1 MSISSTIEPT
11 LAPTIFPVGQF
22 IANDDTAHTLISYT
36 DWKLYIA
43 VGLFITL
50 CVSVIC
56 LIKCCKKYDK
66 IRESDIHKTI
76 QNNKSILD
84 IPSPQSNINIRNDL
98 HIVLDKETKQK
109 YINSKLIEDE
119 KNINIHHMT
128 NPNRTRKITL
138 EPTDNSSDDSITF
151 EPMTR
156 YSKSNA
162 DAKQKRL
169 KKYKMKNEKND
180 NINIEINAIQMENE
194 KQICVNAVNL
204 SFDHDLNPILYTGM
218 SVINPE
224 NIKFSNSNDMN
235 INGKIIGI
243 NEGRE
248 HSITESS
255 TFTMKSHHGII
266 GTNEDNIDH
275 FKMFTKGQH
284 TKLMEIQSEC
294 ENLIYVNDIQHEQK
308 KNNKLTVSTDE
319 TNCS

>member
-109 YINSKLIEDE
+109 YINSKIIEDD
-119 KNINIHHMT
+119 KNINIHFMT
-128 NPNRTRKITL
+128 NPNRTSKITL
-138 EPTDNSSDDSITF
+138 EPRDNSSDDSITF

-169 KKYKMKNEKND
+169 KKYKMKNEK
-180 NINIEINAIQMENE
+180 
-194 KQICVNAVNL
+194 K
-204 SFDHDLNPILYTGM
+204 
-218 SVINPE
+218 
-224 NIKFSNSNDMN
+224 
-235 INGKIIGI
+235 
-243 NEGRE
+243 
-248 HSITESS
+248 
-255 TFTMKSHHGII
+255 
-266 GTNEDNIDH
+266 
-275 FKMFTKGQH
+275 
-284 TKLMEIQSEC
+284 
-294 ENLIYVNDIQHEQK
+294 
-308 KNNKLTVSTDE
+308 
-319 TNCS
+319 

>member
-84 IPSPQSNINIRNDL
+84 IPSPQSNINDL

-109 YINSKLIEDE
+109 YINSKLIEDD
-119 KNINIHHMT
+119 KNIN
-128 NPNRTRKITL
+128 
-138 EPTDNSSDDSITF
+138 NSSDDSITF

-169 KKYKMKNEKND
+169 KKYKMKNEKKKKKGK
-180 NINIEINAIQMENE
+180 EN
-194 KQICVNAVNL
+194 
-204 SFDHDLNPILYTGM
+204 
-218 SVINPE
+218 VI
-224 NIKFSNSNDMN
+224 
-235 INGKIIGI
+235 
-243 NEGRE
+243 
-248 HSITESS
+248 T
-255 TFTMKSHHGII
+255 T
-266 GTNEDNIDH
+266 
-275 FKMFTKGQH
+275 
-284 TKLMEIQSEC
+284 L
-294 ENLIYVNDIQHEQK
+294 
-308 KNNKLTVSTDE
+308 
-319 TNCS
+319 